1 MQSCK
6 GFTAHMSQFRS
17 TVFSKQCLA
26 MASYRSLFSMI
37 ILLDRSNIRKLHL
50 YVIKEYNK
58 HIDPRYNIDHCIG
71 TPQRYHS
78 IMIYEKLN
86 RQDSDM

>member
-1 MQSCK
+1 
-6 GFTAHMSQFRS
+6 
-17 TVFSKQCLA
+17 
-26 MASYRSLFSMI
+26 MI

-50 YVIKEYNK
+50 YVIKKYNK
-58 HIDPRYNIDHCIG
+58 HIDTMYNIDNCNG

-86 RQDSDM
+86 RQDSAMLF

>member
-1 MQSCK
+1 
-6 GFTAHMSQFRS
+6 
-17 TVFSKQCLA
+17 
-26 MASYRSLFSMI
+26 MI